1 MMLNS
6 LPPESGIS
14 CGIVCSDRPLLVH
27 HVAKRL
33 SLSCREVR
41 HLAQLGKLPGFKP
54 GRKIWRFH
62 RVDVDLYLSMREGR
76 DAW

>member
-1 MMLNS
+1 MVNS
-6 LPPESGIS
+6 LPPEPGTRSGLG
-14 CGIVCSDRPLLVH
+14 CGDRALLVH

-54 GRKIWRFH
+54 GRKIWRFR
-62 RVDVDLYLSMREGR
+62 RVDVDLYLAMREGR
-76 DAW
+76 DAY

>member
-1 MMLNS
+1 MVNS
-6 LPPESGIS
+6 LPPEPGTCSGIG
-14 CGIVCSDRPLLVH
+14 CGDRPLLVY

-54 GRKIWRFH
+54 GRKIWRF
-62 RVDVDLYLSMREGR
+62 RRADVDLYLAMREGR
-76 DAW
+76 DAY

>member
-1 MMLNS
+1 MMANLS
-6 LPPESGIS
+6 PPESSTFAGV
-14 CGIVCSDRPLLVH
+14 GRGDRPLFVNN
-27 HVAKRL
+27 VAKKL

-54 GRKIWRFH
+54 GRKIWRF
-62 RVDVDLYLSMREGR
+62 RKVDVELYLSLREGR